1 MSNEKKMTDRYRVY
15 RIMNAIMLVMSLLHL
30 SIADGIRSICFS
42 FAVVTYVFATK
53 ALLESVENK
62 EVNK

>member
-1 MSNEKKMTDRYRVY
+1 MSNEKKMTDRYKVY
-15 RIMNAIMLVMSLLHL
+15 RIMNAVMLVMSLLHL
-30 SIADGIRSICFS
+30 SRADGIRSICFS
-42 FAVVTYVFATK
+42 FAVVAYAFATK

>member
-1 MSNEKKMTDRYRVY
+1 MSNEKKMTDRYKVY
-15 RIMNAIMLVMSLLHL
+15 RIMNDIM
-30 SIADGIRSICFS
+30 
-42 FAVVTYVFATK
+42 K

>member
-1 MSNEKKMTDRYRVY
+1 MSNEKKMTDRYKVY

-30 SIADGIRSICFS
+30 SRADGIRSICFS
-42 FAVVTYVFATK
+42 FAVVTYAFATK
-53 ALLESVENK
+53 VLLESVENK

>member
-1 MSNEKKMTDRYRVY
+1 MEASNRYKVY
-15 RIMNAIMLVMSLLHL
+15 RIMNAIMLVMSLIYL
-30 SIADGIRSICFS
+30 SRADGIWSICFS
-42 FAVVTYVFATK
+42 FAVVTYAFATK

>member
-1 MSNEKKMTDRYRVY
+1 
-15 RIMNAIMLVMSLLHL
+15 MNAIMLVMSLIHL
-30 SIADGIRSICFS
+30 SRADDIRSICFS
-42 FAVVTYVFATK
+42 FAVVTYAFATK

>member
-1 MSNEKKMTDRYRVY
+1 MIE
-15 RIMNAIMLVMSLLHL
+15 L
-30 SIADGIRSICFS
+30 CFS
-42 FAVVTYVFATK
+42 FAVVTYAFATK